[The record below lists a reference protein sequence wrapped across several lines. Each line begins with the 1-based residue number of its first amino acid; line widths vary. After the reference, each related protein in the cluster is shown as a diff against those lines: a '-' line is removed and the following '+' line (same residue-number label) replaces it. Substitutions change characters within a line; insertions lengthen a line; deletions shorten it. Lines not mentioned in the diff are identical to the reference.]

1 MKISAKID
9 YACRALLE
17 LSLHWPNTSPL
28 QINTIAK
35 RQNIPVKFLTHI
47 LINLKQLGLVQSVRG
62 QSGGYRLVKEPKAI
76 KLSELVGNFDGTIS
90 QSLQGKDNLS
100 QRHVLNSVWRE
111 IDEIILKTMDNINFE
126 TICNRKRSKDNVVMF
141 EI

>member
-62 QSGGYRLVKEPKAI
+62 QSGGYRLIKEPKAI

>member
-28 QINTIAK
+28 RINTIAK

-90 QSLQGKDNLS
+90 QGLQGEDNLS

-111 IDEIILKTMDNINFE
+111 IDEVVLKAMDNINFE

>member
-9 YACRALLE
+9 YACKALLE

-62 QSGGYRLVKEPKAI
+62 KLGGYRLIKEPKAI

-90 QSLQGKDNLS
+90 QALQGQNNPS
-100 QRHVLNSVWRE
+100 QRHVLSSVWRE
-111 IDEIILKTMDNINFE
+111 IDAVVLKAMDNINFE